1 MGENIIKARQT
12 AKIATSSEWEDSTL
26 PLKRGEL
33 TINETT
39 GEMRFGDGV
48 DTFNNSPKVKTVPLS
63 HSSSS
68 TEYGVGNGENYG
80 HVKLS
85 DSTDSTSDVSDGT
98 AATPAAVKAAYDL
111 ANSKAGKEN
120 DSGGFMGGRSANV
133 IDCGGAVGA
142 YSYTESGGAV
152 GDTAKSSTGG
162 AVGEVAESTGG
173 AAVGYATI
181 TSNGVAVGMNAT
193 TVDSDGNGI
202 DAIQLGTGTN
212 STEKTIQVYN
222 YQLMDANGKIPADRL
237 SPHASTSN
245 TYGVGDS
252 ANYGHL
258 KLSDST
264 SSTSRATGGVA
275 ATPYAV
281 KAAYEYAESVEMEI
295 TDMKDNAVLYTVNTF
310 TSNSGSNYVATVDGL
325 TEYKSGMLLIFSPNV
340 TSTTK
345 QPYLNINGLGN
356 TRIVRRFTAGMS
368 SYSEQ
373 YINDNFYVGFSYLL
387 QYDGNSFID
396 VTRPQTSWEDLEGKP
411 TSFTP
416 SSHASASDIYGL
428 ADASNY
434 GHVRLS
440 DNTTSNATA
449 PNGIAATPAAV
460 KAAYDLA
467 NSKAPTFHASTATT
481 YGVGNSSSY
490 GHLKLS
496 ASTSSTSGTS
506 SGIAA
511 TPSAVKAAYDLA
523 NGKAPT
529 SHASSSTTY
538 GIGNGLY
545 YGHVSLSDSL
555 DMGTDADYGI
565 AATPMAV
572 KTVYMQLLS
581 QLADK
586 YNAAILVDTA
596 TSISTGKYQNYSS
609 PFEDADG
616 NKLKVVIYA
625 PNLTSI
631 AGLSIRDTDDIVAI
645 IAPQLKS
652 IATQAFWGCHYLQ
665 FLYIP
670 STITSIG
677 SNAFAYCDHLK
688 SIYVDKEEGS
698 ISGAPWQT
706 TGVSVENVYWLG
718 GA

>member
-467 NSKAPTFHASTATT
+467 NSKAPT
-481 YGVGNSSSY
+481 
-490 GHLKLS
+490 
-496 ASTSSTSGTS
+496 
-506 SGIAA
+506 
-511 TPSAVKAAYDLA
+511 
-523 NGKAPT
+523 

>member
-1 MGENIIKARQT
+1 MGENIIRTRQT
-12 AKIATSSEWEDSTL
+12 AKIATSSEWGDSTL

-80 HVKLS
+80 HIRLS
-85 DSTDSTSDVSDGT
+85 DSTSSTSGVSGGT
-98 AATPAAVKAAYDL
+98 AATSAAVKAAYDL
-111 ANSKAGKEN
+111 ANSKANKFTG
-120 DSGGFMGGRSANV
+120 SGGFEGGMGSSIGNGT
-133 IDCGGAVGA
+133 GGAVGYETTA
-142 YSYTESGGAV
+142 HSGGAV
-152 GDTAKSSTGG
+152 GDTVSAYDGGAIGYFAKSND
-162 AVGEVAESTGG
+162 G
-173 AAVGYATI
+173 AAVGKSAKTGD
-181 TSNGVAVGMNAT
+181 GVAIGKEAK
-193 TVDSDGNGI
+193 TVDSSNNGI

-212 STEKTIQVYN
+212 NTAKTMQVYN
-222 YQLMDANGKIPADRL
+222 YQLMNASGKIPADRL
-237 SPHASTSN
+237 SS
-245 TYGVGDS
+245 
-252 ANYGHL
+252 
-258 KLSDST
+258 
-264 SSTSRATGGVA
+264 
-275 ATPYAV
+275 
-281 KAAYEYAESVEMEI
+281 
-295 TDMKDNAVLYTVNTF
+295 
-310 TSNSGSNYVATVDGL
+310 
-325 TEYKSGMLLIFSPNV
+325 
-340 TSTTK
+340 
-345 QPYLNINGLGN
+345 
-356 TRIVRRFTAGMS
+356 
-368 SYSEQ
+368 
-373 YINDNFYVGFSYLL
+373 
-387 QYDGNSFID
+387 
-396 VTRPQTSWEDLEGKP
+396 
-411 TSFTP
+411 
-416 SSHASASDIYGL
+416 
-428 ADASNY
+428 
-434 GHVRLS
+434 
-440 DNTTSNATA
+440 
-449 PNGIAATPAAV
+449 
-460 KAAYDLA
+460 
-467 NSKAPTFHASTATT
+467 HASTATT

-555 DMGTDADYGI
+555 DMGTDSDYGI

-586 YNAAILVDTA
+586 YNAAVLVDTA

-625 PNLTSI
+625 PKLTSI

-688 SIYVDKEEGS
+688 SIYIDKEEGS

>member
-1 MGENIIKARQT
+1 MGENIIRTRQT

-80 HVKLS
+80 HIKLS
-85 DSTDSTSDVSDGT
+85 DSTSSTSGVSGGT
-98 AATPAAVKAAYDL
+98 AATPSAVKAAYDL
-111 ANSKAGKEN
+111 ANSKANKSTN
-120 DSGGFMGGRSANV
+120 YGGFEGGS
-133 IDCGGAVGA
+133 GAAVTGSGA
-142 YSYTESGGAV
+142 AIGLEAASNSGGAV
-152 GDTAKSSTGG
+152 GDTVSTNNGGSVGKFAKSTD
-162 AVGEVAESTGG
+162 G
-173 AAVGYATI
+173 AAVGENTKTGDGA
-181 TSNGVAVGMNAT
+181 AVGKSAQ

-212 STEKTIQVYN
+212 NTAKTMQVYN
-222 YQLMDANGKIPADRL
+222 YQLMNASGKIPADRL
-237 SPHASTSN
+237 SS
-245 TYGVGDS
+245 
-252 ANYGHL
+252 
-258 KLSDST
+258 
-264 SSTSRATGGVA
+264 
-275 ATPYAV
+275 
-281 KAAYEYAESVEMEI
+281 
-295 TDMKDNAVLYTVNTF
+295 
-310 TSNSGSNYVATVDGL
+310 
-325 TEYKSGMLLIFSPNV
+325 
-340 TSTTK
+340 
-345 QPYLNINGLGN
+345 
-356 TRIVRRFTAGMS
+356 
-368 SYSEQ
+368 
-373 YINDNFYVGFSYLL
+373 
-387 QYDGNSFID
+387 
-396 VTRPQTSWEDLEGKP
+396 
-411 TSFTP
+411 
-416 SSHASASDIYGL
+416 
-428 ADASNY
+428 
-434 GHVRLS
+434 
-440 DNTTSNATA
+440 
-449 PNGIAATPAAV
+449 
-460 KAAYDLA
+460 
-467 NSKAPTFHASTATT
+467 HASTATT

-555 DMGTDADYGI
+555 DMGTDSDYGI

-586 YNAAILVDTA
+586 YNAAVLVDTA

-625 PNLTSI
+625 PKLTSI

-688 SIYVDKEEGS
+688 SIYIDKEEGS